1 MTCRS
6 EGPLGLL
13 LPCRASVSLLFLPRK
28 FILDALA
35 KCWILSSETKCQ
47 IPKGIV
53 AKNGKPEVN
62 DSDKTFLMSQRNTCQ
77 NTYLIPLS
85 KPRHFLFGGNQI
97 DWGRCFSQVRTF
109 HWLDTRW
116 PLYTWPIWPI
126 LIIPLSHSKYIFC
139 LEQKMWLGL
148 FWSFTRIHWWS
159 SFFNGGSWLGDVITT
174 WTE

>member
-13 LPCRASVSLLFLPRK
+13 VPCRASASLLFLPRK
-28 FILDALA
+28 FILDALT

-47 IPKGIV
+47 RPKGIV

-85 KPRHFLFGGNQI
+85 KPRHFHFGGNQI

-109 HWLDTRW
+109 HRLDTRW

-126 LIIPLSHSKYIFC
+126 LIIPISPSKYIWLPGAENVVRIV
-139 LEQKMWLGL
+139 LEL
-148 FWSFTRIHWWS
+148 H
-159 SFFNGGSWLGDVITT
+159 
-174 WTE
+174 